1 LIYLSLCLSIA
12 YIMNRVERK
21 FAIPGLIARAER
33 AEH

>member
-1 LIYLSLCLSIA
+1 LIYLVLCLGIST
-12 YIMNRVERK
+12 IMNRVENK